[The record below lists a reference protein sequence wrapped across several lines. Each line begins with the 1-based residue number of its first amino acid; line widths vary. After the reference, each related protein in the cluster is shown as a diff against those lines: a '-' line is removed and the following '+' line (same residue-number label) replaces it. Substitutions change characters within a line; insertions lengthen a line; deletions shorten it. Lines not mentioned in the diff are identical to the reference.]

1 MKRLPLVSGRAL
13 DEILAWRPSGAVSVR
28 EFVAQALALSERLP
42 AGPWA
47 INLCEDR
54 YNFAVSF
61 AACQLCGKTSLQ
73 PSSQSAATL
82 RQLAMDYPGAWCLVD
97 SAADVGG
104 LPAFRCPELSGQ
116 NDGVTVPTIE
126 ADHVAAI
133 LFTSGS
139 TGLPQAHG
147 KTWGKLVQ
155 NGQAEARGLELN
167 NRSYAIVGTVPA
179 QHSYGFEST
188 FLLALH
194 GGCTFWAGKP
204 LYPQDVVQS
213 LQAVPRPRML
223 VTTPFH
229 LSTMMASGL
238 ELPPLD
244 KVLSATAPLSRELAR
259 QVEERTQTL
268 VQEIYGSTESS
279 ALASRRTTDGD
290 AWQLLPGVAM
300 EQEGDATYAFNGHVA
315 GRVPLADAIE
325 LLPSGQFLLHGR
337 LADSINIAGKRTSLS
352 YLNHQLTS
360 IDGVEDGAYFVPDDA
375 SGRGVTRLAAF
386 VVAPTLDR
394 KQLLHAMRQRI
405 DPVFL
410 ARPLIWVD
418 ALPRNSTGKLP
429 RSALHALYLQRVT
442 NGRA

>member
-1 MKRLPLVSGRAL
+1 MNRLPLVSARAL

-28 EFVAQALALSERLP
+28 TFVAVAQALAQRLP
-42 AGPWA
+42 AGPWV

-54 YNFAVSF
+54 YNFAVAF
-61 AACQLCGKTSLQ
+61 AACQLSGKTSLQ
-73 PSSQSAATL
+73 PSSHSAVTL
-82 RQLAMDYPGAWCLVD
+82 QQLAIDYPGAWCLVD

-104 LPAFRCPELSGQ
+104 LPAFRCPELTVCA
-116 NDGVTVPTIE
+116 DDVTVPTIA

-147 KTWGKLVQ
+147 KTWGKLIQ

-167 NRSYAIVGTVPA
+167 GCSYAIVGTVPA

-188 FLLALH
+188 VLLALH

-204 LYPQDVVQS
+204 LYPQDVVEA

-229 LSTMMASGL
+229 LSTLMASDL
-238 ELPPLD
+238 ELPALD
-244 KVLSATAPLSRELAR
+244 RVLSATAPLSRELAR
-259 QVEERTQTL
+259 QVEAQTQVL

-290 AWQLLPGVAM
+290 AWQLLPGVAL
-300 EQEGDATYAFNGHVA
+300 EQEGHTTFALNGHVA
-315 GRVPLADAIE
+315 GRVPLSDVIE
-325 LLPSGQFLLHGR
+325 LLPSGQFLLRER
-337 LADSINIAGKRTSLS
+337 LADLINIAGKRTSLA
-352 YLNHQLTS
+352 YLNHQLTAV
-360 IDGVEDGAYFVPDDA
+360 DGVEDGAYFVPDDA
-375 SGRGVTRLAAF
+375 VGREVTRLTAF
-386 VVAPTLDR
+386 VVAPTLNR
-394 KQLLHAMRQRI
+394 SQLLAAMRQRI

-410 ARPLIWVD
+410 PRPLIWVD

-429 RSALHALYLQRVT
+429 RSALHDLYLQRVT
-442 NGRA
+442 HGRA

>member
-1 MKRLPLVSGRAL
+1 
-13 DEILAWRPSGAVSVR
+13 
-28 EFVAQALALSERLP
+28 
-42 AGPWA
+42 
-47 INLCEDR
+47 
-54 YNFAVSF
+54 
-61 AACQLCGKTSLQ
+61 
-73 PSSQSAATL
+73 
-82 RQLAMDYPGAWCLVD
+82 MDYPGAWCLVD

-375 SGRGVTRLAAF
+375 AGRGVTRLAAF